1 LPIPQSDIRTCGS
14 TKETEKALAMKMSA
28 ETQASTVEAEKAKA
42 EQMTVEAKEET
53 AKVRQEAEMSKMML
67 AKDTGH

>member
-1 LPIPQSDIRTCGS
+1 
-14 TKETEKALAMKMSA
+14 MKMSA